1 MRSQKIANSIKNAMG
16 TVFLLAGAFFV
27 CSTLLSMRAVLADP
41 IAPVNATVMAPQAT
55 VAGATSRATSGRAT
69 NGRATATRANP
80 RGNGATSRTT
90 VARTTANVSNSRAT
104 TARNVSNARA
114 TNARAVSNRAVA
126 SRGNVTTRGN
136 VSSRN
141 VVSRGNAA
149 ANRANAVNTRSVRAR
164 TATTDAASNA
174 RISLQGSAIRGS
186 KSTPTTSYSYL
197 TSKLYTGNYSNIID
211 SSTGLISNEAFTNC
225 MESYYTCMDEICT
238 ARNSA
243 QRRCACAGRVKAFA
257 EAESAL
263 ESANEEL
270 IKVSGE
276 LALLIANK
284 GKDVSEAFQLT
295 EAEQVMNCVSWQD
308 VTNQYGANSEE
319 AIEWCYAHGIYGSN
333 GANLSSCAKPSYC
346 SSSGN
351 NFNFD
356 VSNLDGSGSDILASL
371 QSWADAKE
379 QTLTIMTDDTDSL
392 TSAFDNLSSVVSG
405 MAGISGALS
414 NSEDLKDSLAETWG
428 YELFEYAHNNVCGRV
443 LDSCFNGIFEAC
455 GTPPS
460 GGRKCSNGASQCP
473 YNYNSTITVNN
484 TGAYELNFVTASNG
498 YTSSN
503 SATCFGYASASGDP
517 YSNLRGPVADARRSI
532 MQKYALDANADCD
545 AYGEQLR
552 TTAQNIGY
560 QKVAAQQALQQKR
573 LEFAQEEEE
582 TTLSAAIEAGTNF
595 NECLSEIFDCY
606 ETQSSSNP
614 NWPDARVKT
623 YCAQIA
629 NVPHCYEEM
638 ICNPSTAQFKAV
650 IDDADSE
657 QCNNT
662 QDYTTNT
669 CRNIV
674 TLNEILNGTGAGT
687 LGAGFNPRTSTVSA
701 AIREQ
706 CLLDAGVEDIRRWS
720 TDIATSVR
728 CSVSETRT
736 VDANAAIAY
745 RDAKGGSCYITECNP
760 GFTLE
765 NGKCVSTAIDCRSEI
780 RHATKATRTVS
791 DGKMNTCY
799 VSECEE
805 NWTPN
810 ADKTACEGVTRPCSD
825 AELNAVG
832 ALSGTTTWGENGWEA
847 CVPDSVCGD
856 GKVAYD
862 DTCLPLV
869 ETCMLAN
876 ATRAEQEYIGNGK
889 YGPCNAVQCREG
901 YGLLENGTG
910 TTTCAVN
917 RISCDCSELSMN
929 NYDKFAE
936 TCAKYLLGRSYGEC
950 EVATCKEGFTLDAL
964 TGKCVNSGLTPPSTD
979 GGGDI
984 TPTGCSSGRYLKTSG
999 DCVGVSELTKE
1010 DCEANNL
1017 VYYGGVCQTPVACPA
1032 GTYWAFENVQ
1042 CESADY
1048 LSELSCKA
1056 HNLNWSNN
1064 YCTE

>member
-41 IAPVNATVMAPQAT
+41 IAPVYDTVMAPQAT
-55 VAGATSRATSGRAT
+55 VAGATSRAS
-69 NGRATATRANP
+69 NGRATTSRANP

-90 VARTTANVSNSRAT
+90 VARTATNVSNSRAT

-114 TNARAVSNRAVA
+114 TTNARAVSNRAVA
-126 SRGNVTTRGN
+126 SRGNVTTRGTVTTRAN
-136 VSSRN
+136 TPTRN
-141 VVSRGNAA
+141 VVSRANAVT
-149 ANRANAVNTRSVRAR
+149 NRANATNTRSVRAR
-164 TATTDAASNA
+164 TATTDAVSNA

-211 SSTGLISNEAFTNC
+211 STTGLISNEAFTNC

-257 EAESAL
+257 EAETAL

-284 GKDVSEAFQLT
+284 GKDVSDAFQLT

-333 GANLSSCAKPSYC
+333 GANLSTCSKPSYC
-346 SSSGN
+346 TSSGN
-351 NFNFD
+351 NFGFD
-356 VSNLDGSGSDILASL
+356 VSNLDGSGSDIMASL

-379 QTLTIMTDDTDSL
+379 KTLTIMTDDTVSL

-405 MAGISGALS
+405 MAGIDGALT
-414 NSEDLKDSLAETWG
+414 NAEDLKDSLAETWG

-443 LDSCFNGIFEAC
+443 LDSCFNGIYEAC

-484 TGAYELNFVTASNG
+484 TGTYELNFVTASSG

-503 SATCFGYASASGDP
+503 SASCFGYASTSGDP

-582 TTLSAAIEAGTNF
+582 TTLAAAIEAGTNF
-595 NECLSEIFDCY
+595 NECLSEIYDCY

-614 NWPDARVKT
+614 NWPDARIKT

-638 ICNPSTAQFKAV
+638 ICNPSVSKFKAV
-650 IDDADSE
+650 IDDADSA

-674 TLNEILNGTGAGT
+674 TLNEILNGTGAEF
-687 LGAGFNPRTSTVSA
+687 GAGFDPRTSTDSV

-706 CLLDAGVEDIRRWS
+706 CLRDAGVEDIRVWS
-720 TDIATSVR
+720 TDVATNVR
-728 CSVSETRT
+728 CTVAETAA
-736 VDANAAIAY
+736 VDKNAELAY
-745 RDAKGGSCYITECNP
+745 RDAKGGECIVTRCHA

-765 NGKCVSTAIDCRSEI
+765 NGRCVSNAIDCTSEI
-780 RHATKATRTVS
+780 KHATKAARTVS

-810 ADKTACEGVTRPCSD
+810 ENKTACVGVKRACSGV
-825 AELNAVG
+825 ELYVVG
-832 ALSGTTTWGENGWEA
+832 ALSGTTTWGEDGWA
-847 CVPDSVCGD
+847 
-856 GKVAYD
+856 A
-862 DTCLPLV
+862 CLPTACPNNTV
-869 ETCMLAN
+869 M
-876 ATRAEQEYIGNGK
+876 
-889 YGPCNAVQCREG
+889 
-901 YGLLENGTG
+901 ENGQCS
-910 TTTCAVN
+910 TTK
-917 RISCDCSELSMN
+917 DCT
-929 NYDKFAE
+929 AE
-936 TCAKYLLGRSYGEC
+936 IEHATKAEKKYESGGNWGLC
-950 EVATCKEGFTLDAL
+950 VATACENGYHIS
-964 TGKCVNSGLTPPSTD
+964 GNWCVQ
-979 GGGDI
+979 
-984 TPTGCSSGRYLKTSG
+984 
-999 DCVGVSELTKE
+999 
-1010 DCEANNL
+1010 DCEPGSYLPAGS
-1017 VYYGGVCQTPVACPA
+1017 VECKICPA
-1032 GTYWAFENVQ
+1032 GSYCAGGNFDYSGYGDQGKQYCMNGYT
-1042 CESADY
+1042 SATGAEIEED
-1048 LSELSCKA
+1048 CFV
-1056 HNLNWSNN
+1056 NL
-1064 YCTE
+1064 

>member
-41 IAPVNATVMAPQAT
+41 IAPVYDTVMAPQAT
-55 VAGATSRATSGRAT
+55 VAGATSRAT
-69 NGRATATRANP
+69 NGRATTSRANP
-80 RGNGATSRTT
+80 RGNGATSRAT
-90 VARTTANVSNSRAT
+90 VARTATNVSNSRAT
-104 TARNVSNARA
+104 ATRNVSNARA
-114 TNARAVSNRAVA
+114 TTNARAVA
-126 SRGNVTTRGN
+126 SRSTGAVASRSTATRNVSNARATTNARAVASRNVATRGVTTRAG
-136 VSSRN
+136 
-141 VVSRGNAA
+141 AT
-149 ANRANAVNTRSVRAR
+149 NTRSVRAR

-174 RISLQGSAIRGS
+174 RVSLQGSAIRGS

-197 TSKLYTGNYSNIID
+197 SSKLYTGNYSNIID
-211 SSTGLISNEAFTNC
+211 STTGLISNEAFTNC

-257 EAESAL
+257 EAETAL

-333 GANLSSCAKPSYC
+333 GANLSTCSKPSYC
-346 SSSGN
+346 TSSGN
-351 NFNFD
+351 SFGFD
-356 VSNLDGSGSDILASL
+356 VSNLDGSGSDIMASL

-379 QTLTIMTDDTDSL
+379 KTLTIMTDDTDSL

-405 MAGISGALS
+405 MAGIDGALT
-414 NSEDLKDSLAETWG
+414 NAEDLKDSLAETWG

-443 LDSCFNGIFEAC
+443 LDSCFNGIYEAC

-484 TGAYELNFVTASNG
+484 TGTYELNFVTASSG

-503 SATCFGYASASGDP
+503 SASCFGYASTSGDP

-582 TTLSAAIEAGTNF
+582 TTLTAAIEAGTNF
-595 NECLSEIFDCY
+595 NECLSEIYDCY

-614 NWPDARVKT
+614 NWPDARIKT

-638 ICNPSTAQFKAV
+638 ICNPSVSKFKAV
-650 IDDADSE
+650 IDDADSK

-674 TLNEILNGTGAGT
+674 TLNEILNGTGAEF
-687 LGAGFNPRTSTVSA
+687 GAGFDPRTSTDSV

-706 CLLDAGVEDIRRWS
+706 CLRDAGVEDIRIWS
-720 TDIATSVR
+720 TDVATNVR
-728 CSVSETRT
+728 CTIAETYEA
-736 VDANAAIAY
+736 DPNAAIAY
-745 RDAKGGSCYITECNP
+745 RDANSDTCIVKQCNA
-760 GFTLE
+760 GFTLA
-765 NGKCVSTAIDCRSEI
+765 NGKCMSSAIDCTSEI
-780 RHATKATRTVS
+780 KHAKKATRTVS
-791 DGKMNTCY
+791 DGALTTCY
-799 VSECEE
+799 VSECEK

-810 ADKTACEGVTRPCSD
+810 AEVNATECVGVERECS
-825 AELNAVG
+825 ASELNAVG
-832 ALSGTTTWGENGWEA
+832 AGAGTVQWTDDPTVCGSNSDGCWGACESSSCASGYTLCTQQISPNYGKCMEKNKECTASELVGLNAVSGTKQFVGATCSYGITCDSLQCRYGYVETNDSGTNTKTCVEKVISCVDDMEGCKTCTQTWDAKNNSYGKCIASECLSG
-847 CVPDSVCGD
+847 
-856 GKVAYD
+856 Y
-862 DTCLPLV
+862 
-869 ETCMLAN
+869 
-876 ATRAEQEYIGNGK
+876 TRY
-889 YGPCNAVQCREG
+889 
-901 YGLLENGTG
+901 NGTCYL
-910 TTTCAVN
+910 TQKSCADEIEHALLAWQVFDIN
-917 RISCDCSELSMN
+917 TGEYSACDLNSCVQGYKPKLNQCDVDRGVDLSG
-929 NYDKFAE
+929 A
-936 TCAKYLLGRSYGEC
+936 
-950 EVATCKEGFTLDAL
+950 
-964 TGKCVNSGLTPPSTD
+964 D
-979 GGGDI
+979 GGI
-984 TPTGCSSGRYLKTSG
+984 TPTG
-999 DCVGVSELTKE
+999 E
-1010 DCEANNL
+1010 
-1017 VYYGGVCQTPVACPA
+1017 
-1032 GTYWAFENVQ
+1032 
-1042 CESADY
+1042 
-1048 LSELSCKA
+1048 
-1056 HNLNWSNN
+1056 
-1064 YCTE
+1064 